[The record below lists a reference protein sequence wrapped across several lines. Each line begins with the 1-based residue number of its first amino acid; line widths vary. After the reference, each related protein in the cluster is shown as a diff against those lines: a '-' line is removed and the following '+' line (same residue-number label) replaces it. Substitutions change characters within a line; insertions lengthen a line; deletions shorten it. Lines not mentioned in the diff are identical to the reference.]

1 MSDKVLH
8 LVSFDVPYPA
18 DYGGVID
25 VFHKLRHLHAAG
37 VKVHLH
43 CFAYGR
49 KEQDDLARYCSSVRY
64 YARPLSPVKLLSS
77 LPFIVATRANEK
89 LLHTLAA
96 DEHPVLFEGLHTC
109 AFLDHPALAHKRR
122 FVRAHNIEHAY
133 YAALAASAT
142 ASWRSWYFAQEASKL
157 QRFEQVL
164 AKADKVFAISA
175 SEHHYLNDTY
185 ANAVLIPPFH
195 ADDQV
200 DIKNGLGN
208 YALFH
213 GNLSVQ
219 ENIDAALFLVQQVML
234 DEDIPFVIA
243 GKQPATLITDALR
256 GKSHIKLIVD
266 PGQSMME
273 QLISEA
279 QVHVLPGFQKTG
291 VKLKLIH
298 ALFRGRYVLV
308 NEDMLEGTG
317 LADVCHIAQ
326 DANSLRSLL
335 RQYMQVAWTEDNTRK
350 RKQGLIAYDNGKN
363 VGMLLQHI
371 WPNL

>member
-25 VFHKLRHLHAAG
+25 VFHKLRHLHSAG

-133 YAALAASAT
+133 YAALAASAKV
-142 ASWRSWYFAQEASKL
+142 SWRSWYFAQEASKL

-195 ADDQV
+195 ADDEV
-200 DIKNGLGN
+200 AIKNGLGT

-219 ENIDAALFLVQQVML
+219 ENIDAALFLVEEVML
-234 DEDIPFVIA
+234 DTDIPFIISGKNPDAKIA
-243 GKQPATLITDALR
+243 QAIQSKGHIQLIANPDQR
-256 GKSHIKLIVD
+256 
-266 PGQSMME
+266 QME
-273 QLISEA
+273 QLISDA
-279 QVHVLPGFQKTG
+279 QLHVLPGFQKTG

-298 ALFRGRYVLV
+298 ALFRGRHVLV
-308 NEDMLEGTG
+308 NQDMLEGTG
-317 LADVCHIAQ
+317 LDQACVLGKDADALRTLVKRYMTKLWADMDTEARIAALTKYSNA
-326 DANSLRSLL
+326 AN
-335 RQYMQVAWTEDNTRK
+335 A
-350 RKQGLIAYDNGKN
+350 
-363 VGMLLQHI
+363 GMLMRHI
-371 WPNL
+371 WPEL